1 MNSFFYCFLPSIYL
15 DISIILVGI
24 FGSFRMGLIAIIPNA
39 FPMLTV
45 FGLMGWADMKLNTT
59 TLFTAPIIIGVA
71 VDDTIHFL
79 THYRLSL
86 AKGQSIDESIKST
99 LREVGQA
106 IFFTTLILIS
116 LFICFIPTSHVGVT
130 HFGILAVIA
139 VIAAL
144 ISDLILLP
152 ALCRV
157 FNLKN

>member
-1 MNSFFYCFLPSIYL
+1 MTGVQTCALP
-15 DISIILVGI
+15 IS
-24 FGSFRMGLIAIIPNA
+24 
-39 FPMLTV
+39 
-45 FGLMGWADMKLNTT
+45 

-86 AKGQSIDESIKST
+86 AKGRSIDESIIST

-116 LFICFIPTSHVGVT
+116 LFLCFIPTSHVGVT

-144 ISDLILLP
+144 IADLILLP